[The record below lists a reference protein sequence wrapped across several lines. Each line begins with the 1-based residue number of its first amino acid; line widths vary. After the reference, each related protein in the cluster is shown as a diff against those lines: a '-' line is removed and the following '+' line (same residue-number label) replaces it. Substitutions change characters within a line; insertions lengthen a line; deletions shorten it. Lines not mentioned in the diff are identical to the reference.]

1 MLVLGRARLVMV
13 EGSDAI
19 AKGMG
24 AVVIFHT
31 LLQSIM
37 NTAMSM
43 QLLKKLD
50 KSFAVNHEHCNEYA
64 ITEEVG
70 EVHRE
75 NSLV

>member
-50 KSFAVNHEHCNEYA
+50 KYTERIHWFEHNFIYPE
-64 ITEEVG
+64 IT
-70 EVHRE
+70 
-75 NSLV
+75 